1 MRNQKNKWIF
11 KYFFPW
17 QYDEEQNWLEEMA
30 KEGWLLQRVG
40 VGYHFRA
47 AGPQNVIYRIDFVEL
62 GGKKLATY
70 RKMFINSGWEYAA
83 SNLFG
88 YQYYRIPVKRFST
101 DIYSDDVPSR
111 IEHLRRIR
119 YSALILAAVSV
130 VIITPYNQGTGYSY
144 ILGILLIFGIPA
156 ALYAWWAFHIIRKIK
171 LLQREMDERTIN
183 WEQKG

>member
-130 VIITPYNQGTGYSY
+130 VIITPTTRVLVTVTSWEFCSSSVYRQPCMPGGHS
-144 ILGILLIFGIPA
+144 ILSARLSCCKEK
-156 ALYAWWAFHIIRKIK
+156 WT
-171 LLQREMDERTIN
+171 RE
-183 WEQKG
+183 Q